1 MALEHSSE
9 ELKALGSDAGTQVT
23 KALALHTLCTLIFC
37 VYVYVYVCR
46 CILYIVYCIL
56 YIIFIYIVYEGRAPK
71 VSGTCT

>member
-46 CILYIVYCIL
+46 CICILYIVYYIL
-56 YIIFIYIVYEGRAPK
+56 YLYI
-71 VSGTCT
+71 